1 MSLKSGC
8 LYLILVLVSAWT
20 DDLQAGTFVTVSP
33 TGTPLFGQE
42 MYPIGRRHVLDMEN
56 ALKQLPL
63 SLANEKTVADAGSP
77 FELVLTPLD
86 ETTPQVVQSGDLC
99 YRLQSLRW

>member
-20 DDLQAGTFVTVSP
+20 DDLRAGTFVTVSP

-56 ALKQLPL
+56 ALKQLPIPL
-63 SLANEKTVADAGSP
+63 VSQETVLDARRP
-77 FELVLTPLD
+77 VELVLTPLE
-86 ETTPQVVQSGDLC
+86 ETTPRVVQSCDLC
-99 YRLQSLRW
+99 YRLQSVRW